1 MSSNGESLKSIVQ
14 KLVELDEE
22 ELRYK
27 NLLNEI
33 KDKKEE
39 VSDIVMNMMVSNKIQ
54 DKDIILNGTKI
65 KYLTTRNQEPV
76 TKKLIN
82 DKLQLFFN
90 DKNKA
95 DEVTHFI
102 YDQRKVITKNSLQIK
117 KIN

>member
-1 MSSNGESLKSIVQ
+1 MSSQGDNLKLVVQ

-22 ELRYK
+22 EQRYK

-39 VSDIVMNMMVSNKIQ
+39 VSDILMNMMVSNNIQ
-54 DKDIILNGTKI
+54 NKDIILNGKKI
-65 KYLTTRNQEPV
+65 KYLTTRTQETV

-82 DKLQLFFN
+82 DKLELYFN
-90 DKNKA
+90 DKKKA
-95 DEVTHFI
+95 NEVTQFI
-102 YDQRKVITKNSLQIK
+102 YEKRNVITKNALQIK